1 MTKRTCNDKKKKK
14 HKNNKNAV
22 ENRIKTDCRKI
33 RITKQEDKMRI
44 LPDRHRGGQGI
55 PAAFF
60 LCTTDFMRIPEA
72 RRTTAV
78 SKFVS
83 RKRILRRCMRQRSMR
98 QRSMRQ
104 RSVRQRS
111 MRQRSVRQRSVRQ
124 RSVRQRSVRRQSV
137 RGGYITKA
145 GLRLFCVSDHRQ
157 SFSGH

>member
-1 MTKRTCNDKKKKK
+1 MTKRTCNDKKKKN

-98 QRSMRQ
+98 QRS
-104 RSVRQRS
+104 V
-111 MRQRSVRQRSVRQ
+111 RQRSVRQRSVRQ